1 MVRAAVGVSAVTR
14 KILSVDIGG
23 SKVKILASGGTEPRK
38 FASGRKLTPAKMVEK
53 ARREA
58 KDWDYD
64 AVSIGLPALVGPSG
78 PRAEPGN
85 LAHGW
90 VGFDYAAAF
99 GCPVRMANDAAM
111 QALGSYDGGSMLFL

>member
-38 FASGRKLTPAKMVEK
+38 FASGPKLTPAKMVAK

-85 LAHGW
+85 LA
-90 VGFDYAAAF
+90 F
-99 GCPVRMANDAAM
+99 GTG
-111 QALGSYDGGSMLFL
+111 LGSALIADH